1 MLSLGCGVGGL
12 NYLLKGDVSGVA
24 LLKMEDKVDLVL
36 KVWGRRFELFIE
48 R

>member
-12 NYLLKGDVSGVA
+12 NCLLKGDVSGVA

>member
-1 MLSLGCGVGGL
+1 MLSLGCGVRGL
-12 NYLLKGDVSGVA
+12 NCLLKGDVSGVA